1 MSKKDKLLQKAIDHP
16 NDLSFLDFITLLEHL
31 KWVFKR
37 QKGSHQIWYSQQG
50 HRLVIQN
57 NNGKAKSYQVK
68 QLIAQ
73 LNKEEDI

>member
-1 MSKKDKLLQKAIDHP
+1 MSKKDKLLQKAIDNP
-16 NDLSFLDFITLLEHL
+16 NDLSFLDFTTLLEHL

-37 QKGSHQIWYSQQG
+37 QKGSHQIWHSQQG
-50 HRLVIQN
+50 QRLVIQN
-57 NNGKAKSYQVK
+57 NNGKAKGYQVK